1 MRSPLEDCEWKKKK
15 ETWPELSFG
24 KCIRHSACGLWQVGE
39 AWGQEDVL
47 VTTPA
52 VQGRAM
58 MSWEAG

>member
-1 MRSPLEDCEWKKKK
+1 MEKKK